1 MSKKTFNPKDWTN
14 PTQNN
19 NSTNDCKGVLNTPL
33 NNNPNTDIEEITKRI
48 EAAAADIAPNYA
60 DWRDLGFALADALGE
75 SGRSYYHRLSRF
87 YSGYAENETDK
98 QYNNCLKAHGHGVT
112 IKTLY
117 HLAKTAGVDIA
128 IFPKVVQGERRGK
141 TRFDYSEPQP
151 TLDISKY
158 PNCQNG
164 NLETLEISAKTKR
177 TQERPKSFSNVPKSS
192 AENTELLQENTE
204 KTPTFPEIIY
214 NNLPDFLQQ
223 VTAKATSAEDKDLLL
238 LGSLVVISA
247 CLPNVF
253 GNYDERRVYPNL
265 FLFLTASA
273 SAGKGRL
280 TLCRK
285 LVYPIHKALR
295 DRYKV
300 LYDTYK
306 QEKAMYNSAKKDQS
320 AADEPQE
327 PPMLALL
334 MPANSSATAFFQ
346 ILNDNN
352 GAGLMFET
360 EGDTLAQTFKSE
372 HGNFSDG
379 FRKAFHHE
387 TISYLRRKDRE
398 FVELEN
404 PRLSALLSGTPKQV
418 SALIPNAENGLFSR
432 FIFYFMN
439 IKPVWKDVF
448 ANSGDQTLDLY
459 FKDLGEYFHCFH
471 NQLKQQQE
479 MRFCLTVLQ
488 QEQFNAY
495 FAQAQIQFL
504 ALYGDDYI
512 ATVRR
517 LGLIT
522 FRIAMI
528 LTVLRLMRPL
538 SCGEGGGRG
547 TTPLIC
553 TDTDFNSSL
562 EIVKILVQHAATV
575 FDALPAEQETPT
587 TNNPRMALFQS
598 LPPQFDKQ
606 TYSFLAAQLQ
616 IPESTANKWLMKFVS
631 SNLVTK
637 QAHGVYSKKDS

>member
-1 MSKKTFNPKDWTN
+1 M
-14 PTQNN
+14 
-19 NSTNDCKGVLNTPL
+19 
-33 NNNPNTDIEEITKRI
+33 
-48 EAAAADIAPNYA
+48 
-60 DWRDLGFALADALGE
+60 GE
-75 SGRSYYHRLSRF
+75 SGRTHFHRLSCF
-87 YSGYAENETDK
+87 YPKYNPTETDK
-98 QYNNCLKAHGHGVT
+98 QFNNCLKAHGHGVT

-117 HLAKTAGVDIA
+117 HLAKQAGVEIA
-128 IFPKVVQGERRGK
+128 ILPKVVQGERRGK
-141 TRFDYSEPQP
+141 TCFNYAEPQP
-151 TLDISKY
+151 TLGIAKY
-158 PNCQNG
+158 PIIQND
-164 NLETLEISAKTKR
+164 NLAKVAKHKAAPP
-177 TQERPKSFSNVPKSS
+177 Q
-192 AENTELLQENTE
+192 NTTE
-204 KTPTFPEIIY
+204 KTQPNEEQEKELTPTFPEIIY
-214 NNLPDFLQQ
+214 NHLPDFLQR
-223 VTAKATSAEDKDLLL
+223 VTAKAASPEDKDLLL
-238 LGSLVVISA
+238 LGSLVVVSA
-247 CLPNVF
+247 CLPNVY

-285 LVYPIHKALR
+285 LIYPIHKALR
-295 DRYKV
+295 EQYKV

-306 QEKAMYNSAKKDQS
+306 QGKAIYNSTKKDQPT
-320 AADEPQE
+320 ADEPQE

-352 GAGLMFET
+352 GTGLMFET

-448 ANSGDQTLDLY
+448 ANTGEQTLDLY
-459 FKDLGEYFHCFH
+459 FKDLGEYFYCFY
-471 NQLKQQQE
+471 NQLKQSQE
-479 MRFCLTVLQ
+479 MRFCLTASQ
-488 QEQFNAY
+488 QQAFNDY
-495 FAQAQIQFL
+495 FAQTQNQFL

-528 LTVLRLMRPL
+528 LTTLRLITPSL
-538 SCGEGGGRG
+538 SGRVGEGL
-547 TTPLIC
+547 LIC
-553 TDTDFNSSL
+553 ADTDFNTAL
-562 EIVKILVQHAATV
+562 EMVKILVLHAARV
-575 FDALPAEQETPT
+575 FDALPADTAPQP
-587 TNNPRMALFQS
+587 TNNPKLALLQA
-598 LPPQFDKQ
+598 LPPQFDRTK
-606 TYSFLAAQLQ
+606 YIEIAKRLE
-616 IPESTANKWLMKFVS
+616 IPESTAD
-631 SNLVTK
+631 K
-637 QAHGVYSKKDS
+637 QIARFCNAGLLQRQMHGSYTKKDS